1 MYTFIIQKLETSN
14 ILFSAT
20 LKQENEIE
28 NIFISETLYYHFL
41 KFIK

>member
-20 LKQENEIE
+20 LKQENKIE
-28 NIFISETLYYHFL
+28 NIFIPGILYYNFL

>member
-20 LKQENEIE
+20 LIQQNEIE
-28 NIFISETLYYHFL
+28 NIFISEILYYHF
-41 KFIK
+41 